1 MNCKKLLRFLLLPLI
16 LAAGLTPLNAQ
27 WATETIQLTNGWNA
41 VFLHVDASY
50 TSISNLISTDTAN
63 PITQVWRWNPSLRTQ
78 TINTPST
85 PGATLDWLSWNR
97 TNSSAATLQNLVG
110 DSAYLVYLSVSSAAT
125 NLYNYTWTVKGQPAP
140 PRHTWTVSG
149 LNLIGFPVVSN
160 NPPNF
165 ASFFGQSSTLQSVS
179 PEVDYYVGGELVS
192 GVNPKLL
199 ASALFSLNSV
209 TRGKAY
215 WMRSGAVFNNY
226 FGPFEVTGT
235 PVGGINF
242 GASSGQS
249 VFRLSNLTTNT
260 LTITANLLPSD
271 SAPSGQSAY
280 TAVPPLLVKGALNPT
295 NLTYGYSSIA
305 TNASYSWTLGPYG
318 SSSSSVAV
326 TLGLDRSAITNPQG
340 TLLGGILNFTDS
352 LGYMSVKVGVS
363 ASVGSLGGLWIGNA
377 SVTKVGEYLKTYPV
391 VTNYIST
398 GVAAAALAAG
408 LSAPNSEQSGAAWVN
423 AQAVPMINPS
433 FQTDT
438 PSVFPGYTSL
448 TGWTATGLVGINPGT
463 SGLVSYSPYADNG
476 LIPDGKQVAFMQGT
490 NILSQVVSNLQV
502 GGLYQLHYFENAQ
515 ATATNTTLLQG
526 WKVKVAV
533 ATASSPLIGSIAQ
546 AESLLA
552 NTNSSIATVFST
564 NATVLNYNYPSGNAA
579 QFTGDVNFPGLGT
592 ATTNWVLEATAL
604 ISIPTNGTYSFDVN
618 SDDGFRLTVGT
629 NVAVYNAVTAAG
641 DRITIFTNM
650 VAGTYPVRL
659 VYFNGNGNA
668 SLEVSAGFGTNTTY
682 SASAFK
688 LIGDTVNGGLAIT
701 NAGYLTEQVRIG
713 SAAGVGQMIVPSH
726 TVVPVAASGTSTMP
740 YTEVWSLPFVASNS
754 AMTLSFITSSNSPS
768 DFGTVLLDAVGVSP
782 VLANNYSAVA
792 SSADGSR
799 LFVADAGNASTGG
812 QIYVSSNYGQT
823 WFSVATNN
831 PSGTVTNQFWSAL
844 ACSGSGSAVLA
855 AANSGPLYLSTD
867 YGSHW
872 AIPYSL
878 PSASVSA
885 IANPSFEANT
895 FVTGVG
901 YANANGGVVSGWV
914 LSNPANIGLNC
925 AGTGTATVFADNGT
939 TPKGNNV
946 LFIQSAASIST
957 TLSNL
962 TAGVIYTVTFRANS
976 RTSGAGSYPNASTC
990 SVNGGAALPITAS
1003 PPAGSNGYYTNSVS
1017 FIATNSTAS
1026 LTVTSASTTG
1036 GDYSL
1041 LLDDF
1046 TVSTT
1051 DLWTGLSVS
1060 QDGAIMYGIT
1070 SGGKILR
1077 SADGGVTWAATTPT
1091 SNITEN
1097 WGALLQSA
1105 SATNVIAIINDG
1117 RSYRSLD
1124 KGVSW
1129 MPLASSGRSTI
1140 AAAAD
1145 AALNRLVTVSTNGQ
1159 ISVSQDGGSTFSS
1172 TPLILP
1178 RAKVAC
1184 SLDGL
1189 HLVAAAPGSP
1199 IYTSEDG
1206 GSTWKNR
1213 SLASQWSGVASSGD
1227 GTRLA
1232 FISSPVGSTN
1242 AAIYTVNRKFNVY
1255 SVNSDSGL
1263 IMLPNSGSYLT
1274 SVNTN
1279 MGVVSTPYPL
1289 RLIIQNPTNGNPA
1302 LLMQRVY
1309 VGVDA
1314 YTNGIISS
1322 GESALN
1328 SSLLAQARRISAVH
1342 LPWTPTNTL
1351 WSFNS
1356 ALARGTN
1363 LSTTVTTYYNDR
1375 ASNPFVHAYH
1385 PDHDNLN
1392 STFTQLLPRGAES
1405 YDLQRQITLNFS
1417 GVSDDFAG
1425 RTGSATAVS
1434 GNYSE
1439 TYTVLGLGSN
1449 TRTFQAVG
1457 YFQLNR
1463 MTDNPNLTVAP

>member
-1 MNCKKLLRFLLLPLI
+1 MNCKKPLRFLLLPLI
-16 LAAGLTPLNAQ
+16 LAAGLTPLKAQ

-165 ASFFGQSSTLQSVS
+165 ASFFGQSSMLQSVS

-199 ASALFSLNSV
+199 ASALFGLNSV

-226 FGPFEVTGT
+226 FGPFEITGT
-235 PVGGINF
+235 PAGGINF
-242 GASSGQS
+242 GTSSGQS

-260 LTITANLLPSD
+260 ITVTANLLPSD

-295 NLTYGYSSIA
+295 NLTYGYSSIS
-305 TNASYSWTLGPYG
+305 TNATYSWTLGPYG

-326 TLGLDRSAITNPQG
+326 TLGLDRSAITNAQG

-408 LSAPNSEQSGAAWVN
+408 LGAPNSEQSGAAWVN
-423 AQAVPMINPS
+423 AQAVPIINPS

-438 PSVFPGYTSL
+438 PSLFPGYTSL

-490 NILSQVVSNLQV
+490 NVLSQVVSNLQV

-533 ATASSPLIGSIAQ
+533 VTASTPLIGSIAQ

-552 NTNSSIATVFST
+552 NTNSTIATVFST
-564 NATVLNYNYPSGNAA
+564 NANFLNYNYPSGNAG

-592 ATTNWVLEATAL
+592 ATTNWVVEATAL

-629 NVAVYNAVTAAG
+629 NVAVYDAVTAAG
-641 DRITIFTNM
+641 DRISIFTNM

-659 VYFNGNGNA
+659 VHFNGNGNA

-682 SASAFK
+682 SAAAFK
-688 LIGDTVNGGLAIT
+688 LIGDTANGGLAVT

-726 TVVPVAASGTSTMP
+726 TVVPVAASGTSTTR
-740 YTEVWSLPFVASNS
+740 YTEVWSMPFVATNS

-799 LFVADAGNASTGG
+799 LFVADAGTNSTGG

-823 WFSVATNN
+823 WSSVATNN
-831 PSGTVTNQFWSAL
+831 PSGTVTNQPWSAL
-844 ACSGSGSAVLA
+844 ACSAVGTVVLA
-855 AANSGPLYLSTD
+855 AVTNGPLYLSSD
-867 YGSHW
+867 YGAHW
-872 AIPYSL
+872 ATT
-878 PSASVSA
+878 AVS
-885 IANPSFEANT
+885 
-895 FVTGVG
+895 
-901 YANANGGVVSGWV
+901 Y
-914 LSNPANIGLNC
+914 
-925 AGTGTATVFADNGT
+925 
-939 TPKGNNV
+939 
-946 LFIQSAASIST
+946 
-957 TLSNL
+957 
-962 TAGVIYTVTFRANS
+962 
-976 RTSGAGSYPNASTC
+976 
-990 SVNGGAALPITAS
+990 
-1003 PPAGSNGYYTNSVS
+1003 GSNTW
-1017 FIATNSTAS
+1017 
-1026 LTVTSASTTG
+1026 TTI
-1036 GDYSL
+1036 
-1041 LLDDF
+1041 
-1046 TVSTT
+1046 
-1051 DLWTGLSVS
+1051 SVS
-1060 QDGAIMYGIT
+1060 QDGTVFYAVTAAGV
-1070 SGGKILR
+1070 ILR
-1077 SADGGVTWAATTPT
+1077 SPDAGVSWAATRPT
-1091 SNITEN
+1091 SNANES
-1097 WGALLQSA
+1097 WGALVQSA
-1105 SATNVIAIINDG
+1105 SGSNVVAIINDG
-1117 RSYRSLD
+1117 RSYRSWD

-1140 AAAAD
+1140 VAAAD
-1145 AALNRLVTVSTNGQ
+1145 AGLNTLVTVSTNGQ
-1159 ISVSQDGGSTFSS
+1159 ISVSQDGGSTFFS
-1172 TPLILP
+1172 TPLTLP

-1206 GSTWKNR
+1206 GKTWQNR

-1232 FISSPVGSTN
+1232 FISSPVGTTN
-1242 AAIYTVNRKFNVY
+1242 AVIYTVNRLFNVY
-1255 SVNSDSGL
+1255 SVNASSGM

-1356 ALARGTN
+1356 PISRGATLA
-1363 LSTTVTTYYNDR
+1363 TTVTTYYNDR

-1457 YFQLNR
+1457 FFQLNR